1 MINGPADVYLD
12 RDGVPHR
19 DHRWSTRGGG
29 MTAPDER
36 LPDVGTAEPGFE
48 HDPERA
54 EAFAEAV
61 GTDPSPQEIDTYL
74 EIAGDEPLGDGSD
87 AER

>member
-1 MINGPADVYLD
+1 
-12 RDGVPHR
+12 
-19 DHRWSTRGGG
+19 
-29 MTAPDER
+29 MTAPDEP
-36 LPDVGTAEPGFE
+36 LPDAGTAEPGFE

-74 EIAGDEPLGDGSD
+74 EIAGEEPLGDGSD
-87 AER
+87 DER

>member
-1 MINGPADVYLD
+1 
-12 RDGVPHR
+12 
-19 DHRWSTRGGG
+19 
-29 MTAPDER
+29 MTAPD
-36 LPDVGTAEPGFE
+36 PSPGVAEPGSE

-54 EAFAEAV
+54 EAFAEAA
-61 GTDPSPQEIDTYL
+61 GTDPAPQDVDTYL

>member
-1 MINGPADVYLD
+1 
-12 RDGVPHR
+12 
-19 DHRWSTRGGG
+19 

-36 LPDVGTAEPGFE
+36 LPDAGTAEPGFE

-61 GTDPSPQEIDTYL
+61 GTDPTPQEIDTYL
-74 EIAGDEPLGDGSD
+74 EIAGDEPLGDGGGE
-87 AER
+87 ER

>member
-1 MINGPADVYLD
+1 V
-12 RDGVPHR
+12 
-19 DHRWSTRGGG
+19 T
-29 MTAPDER
+29 TPDER
-36 LPDVGTAEPGFE
+36 LPAAGTAEPGFE

-87 AER
+87 EER